1 MRNPLLEEGSLR
13 CLSLNNPIRMITE
26 IVGIDNSLKSSGS
39 DGFREIGRKEDWYF
53 YLLQS

>member
-1 MRNPLLEEGSLR
+1 
-13 CLSLNNPIRMITE
+13 MITE

-39 DGFREIGRKEDWYF
+39 YGFREIGRKEDWYF